1 MNIKISYAIAACNE
15 HKELNNLLTFLFA
28 NKRSVDEVVVQID
41 EFNHTQEV
49 IEVINLF
56 ENLKVIYFNLN
67 KDFAAF
73 KNNLKQHCSGDY
85 IFQIDADEMPSIETI
100 SNLHSLI
107 ESNLDVDL
115 FLVPR
120 INIVEGLT
128 KGHIKKWN
136 WHLNEKNWINW
147 PDFQHRIFKNRF
159 HIKWRNPVHEQITG
173 AQVGVKLPATTEYA
187 LMHNKTI
194 QKQEKQN
201 ALYDKIV

>member
-15 HKELNNLLTFLFA
+15 HKELHNLLTFLFA

-85 IFQIDADEMPSIETI
+85 IFQIDADEIPNKKLI
-100 SNLHSLI
+100 SDLPNILI
-107 ESNLDVDL
+107 NHINIDL

-120 INIVEGLT
+120 VNIVNGLT
-128 KGHIKKWN
+128 ENHIKKWN
-136 WHLNEKNWINW
+136 WKTNQDGWVNW
-147 PDFQHRIFKNRF
+147 PDYQFRIFKN
-159 HIKWRNPVHEQITG
+159 NPNIRWQNKVHEIIVG
-173 AQVGVKLPATTEYA
+173 ASNAVQLPMEEVYS
-187 LMHNKTI
+187 LMHVKEISRQEAQNKVYENI
-194 QKQEKQN
+194 
-201 ALYDKIV
+201 L